1 MGFFKMMKINAR
13 RALSGF
19 WGRAILAMLIM
30 ALPTIL
36 INVLENGMRQV
47 VGVPA
52 FVDYAMTP
60 GNALDD
66 MANVAAAS
74 IVISLLVYALLFLI
88 VTPLSQ
94 GVLAWYYRRTGGADD
109 SLTTIF
115 SYFEQAGTYF
125 RSIGLHFMIGLKM
138 FFWALLLYSPLFA
151 MAAMFIIS
159 GGDQPRAV
167 ILFAF
172 LLSVVWLLIAT
183 VLLTIVGLAVFS
195 LLRICW
201 RHIRGAKYA
210 L

>member
-1 MGFFKMMKINAR
+1 
-13 RALSGF
+13 
-19 WGRAILAMLIM
+19 
-30 ALPTIL
+30 
-36 INVLENGMRQV
+36 MRQV

-172 LLSVVWLLIAT
+172 LLSVVWLLIHNSSVSVSVGQT
-183 VLLTIVGLAVFS
+183 VKQGEKIANVGSTGNSTGNHLH
-195 LLRICW
+195 LELRINGV
-201 RHIRGAKYA
+201 RSNVLPYISYHK
-210 L
+210 